1 MPMTMQRKIQT
12 IVKEQKAFFD
22 TGQTQNAVF
31 RKAQLDILQKAIG
44 ENRSKILDALQQDLS
59 KSAYEGYLTEVGIV
73 LDEIRFIKKRLFKW
87 AKARRVRTRLFQF
100 PGSSYIYAEPY
111 GVALIIS
118 PWNYPFQLVVGPLIG
133 SMAAANCSVV
143 KPSEYAPHTAR
154 VLNEIIS
161 DNFDPGYI
169 AVVEGEAAV
178 SRALLDENF
187 DYIFF
192 TGSVAVGKAVMRAA
206 ARHLTPVTLELGGK
220 SPCIVD
226 RDIDLDVAAK
236 RICSGKF
243 INAGQTCIAPDYLLV
258 HEQIKTALLD
268 RMKFFIHEFYGADPK
283 LSADFPRIVN
293 EKHFL
298 RLAELMGAGNIIAGG
313 QTDRRSLYIAPT
325 IIDDIAWGDP
335 IMGTEIFGPI
345 LPVLEYNHLSEAVSR
360 VKALPRPLAFYYF
373 SSNRQRAEQLIR
385 DASFGGGC
393 INDTLLHFANPHL
406 PFGGTGSSGIGSYH
420 GKKSFETFS
429 HQKSILKRSFRL
441 DAPLR
446 YPPYGNKLRIL
457 EKIMK

>member
-1 MPMTMQRKIQT
+1 MPKEINT
-12 IVKEQKAFFD
+12 IVKKQKAFFD
-22 TGQTQNAVF
+22 TGQTKDTGF
-31 RKAQLDILQKAIG
+31 RKAQLDVLQKAIG
-44 ENRSKILDALQQDLS
+44 ENRSKILDALRQDLA

-87 AKARRVRTRLFQF
+87 AKARRVRTHLFQF

-111 GVALIIS
+111 GVSLIIS
-118 PWNYPFQLVVGPLIG
+118 PWNYPFQLVIGPLIG
-133 SMAAANCSVV
+133 SMAAGNCSVV
-143 KPSEYAPHTAR
+143 KPSEYAPSTAR
-154 VLNEIIS
+154 VFNEIIS
-161 DNFDPGYI
+161 QNFDPDYI
-169 AVVEGEAAV
+169 AVVEGEAVV

-192 TGSVAVGKAVMRAA
+192 TGSVAVGKMVMQAA

-226 RDIDLDVAAK
+226 RDIDLDVTAK

-258 HEQIKTALLD
+258 HQEIKTALLD
-268 RMKFFIHEFYGADPK
+268 RMKFFIQEFYGADPK
-283 LSADFPRIVN
+283 LSADYPRIVN

-298 RLAELMGAGNIIAGG
+298 RLNELMGTGNVIAGG
-313 QTDRRSLYIAPT
+313 QTDRLSLYIAPT
-325 IIDDIAWGDP
+325 IIDDVAWDDP
-335 IMGTEIFGPI
+335 IMETEIFGPI
-345 LPVLEYNHLSEAVSR
+345 LPVLTYTDLSQAVAR
-360 VKALPRPLAFYYF
+360 VRALPRPLAFYFF
-373 SSNRQRAEQLIR
+373 SKNRQKGEGLIK
-385 DASFGGGC
+385 DVSFGGGC

-457 EKIMK
+457 EKIMR

>member
-1 MPMTMQRKIQT
+1 MQEIQSL
-12 IVKEQKAFFD
+12 VKEQKAFFN
-22 TGQTQNAVF
+22 TGQTKDVGF
-31 RKAQLDILQKAIG
+31 RKAQLNTLQKTIR
-44 ENRSKILDALQQDLS
+44 ENRAKILDALQQDLS

-73 LDEIRFIKKRLFKW
+73 LDEIRFIKKHLSKW
-87 AKARRVRTRLFQF
+87 AKARRVRTHLFQF

-111 GVALIIS
+111 GVSLIIS
-118 PWNYPFQLVVGPLIG
+118 PWNYPFQLVIGPLIG
-133 SMAAANCSVV
+133 SMAAGNCSVV
-143 KPSEYAPHTAR
+143 KPSEYAPNTAR
-154 VLNEIIS
+154 VFNQIIS
-161 DNFDPGYI
+161 DNFEPNYI
-169 AVVEGEAAV
+169 AVVEGEAPV
-178 SRALLDENF
+178 SQALLAEDF

-192 TGSVAVGKAVMRAA
+192 TGSVAVGKTVMQAA

-226 RDIDLDVAAK
+226 RDVNLDVTAK

-258 HEQIKTALLD
+258 HQEIKMELLD
-268 RMKFFIHEFYGADPK
+268 RIKFFIHEFYGADPQ
-283 LSADFPRIVN
+283 LSTDYPRIVN
-293 EKHFL
+293 EKHFT
-298 RLAELMGAGNIIAGG
+298 RLVELMQQGTIITGG
-313 QTDRRSLYIAPT
+313 QSDRRSLYIAPT
-325 IIDDIAWGDP
+325 VIDDIAWDDP
-335 IMGTEIFGPI
+335 VMQSEIFGPI
-345 LPVLEYNHLSEAVSR
+345 LPVLAYSSLSEAVSR
-360 VKALPRPLAFYYF
+360 VKELPKPLAFYYF
-373 SSNRQRAEQLIR
+373 SNNRQNGEKIIK

-446 YPPYGNKLRIL
+446 YPPYGNKLKIL
-457 EKIMK
+457 EKIMR

>member
-1 MPMTMQRKIQT
+1 MKKIQP
-12 IVKEQKAFFD
+12 IVKEQKAFFN
-22 TGQTQNAVF
+22 TGQTKDSGF
-31 RKAQLDILQKAIG
+31 RKAQLNTLHKVIG
-44 ENRSKILDALQQDLS
+44 ENRAKILDALQQDLS

-73 LDEIRFIKKRLFKW
+73 LDELRFIKKHLLKW
-87 AKARRVRTRLFQF
+87 AKARRVRTHLFQF

-111 GVALIIS
+111 GVSLIIS
-118 PWNYPFQLVVGPLIG
+118 PWNYPFQLVMGPLIG
-133 SMAAANCSVV
+133 SMAAGNCSVV
-143 KPSEYAPHTAR
+143 KPSEYAPRTAQ
-154 VLNEIIS
+154 VFNEIIS
-161 DNFDPGYI
+161 DNFDPNYI

-178 SRALLDENF
+178 SQALLDENF

-192 TGSVAVGKAVMRAA
+192 TGSVAVGKKVMQAA

-226 RDIDLDVAAK
+226 RDVDLDVTAK

-258 HEQIKTALLD
+258 HQEIKIELLN
-268 RMKFFIHEFYGADPK
+268 RMEFFIDKFYGADPQ
-283 LSADFPRIVN
+283 LSADYPRIVN

-298 RLAELMGAGNIIAGG
+298 RLAQLMNTGNTITGG
-313 QTDRRSLYIAPT
+313 QTDRQSLYIAPT
-325 IIDDIAWGDP
+325 IIDDIAWDDP
-335 IMGTEIFGPI
+335 VMQDEIFGPI
-345 LPVLEYNHLSEAVSR
+345 LPVLAYNNLSEAISR
-360 VKALPRPLAFYYF
+360 VKELPKPLAFYYF
-373 SSNRQRAEQLIR
+373 SNNRQNSEQIIK

-406 PFGGTGSSGIGSYH
+406 PFGGIGSSGIGSYH

-446 YPPYGNKLRIL
+446 YPPYGNTLKIL
-457 EKIMK
+457 EKIMR

>member
-1 MPMTMQRKIQT
+1 MKEIQSL
-12 IVKEQKAFFD
+12 ILEQKAFFN
-22 TGQTQNAVF
+22 TGQTKDAGF
-31 RKAQLDILQKAIG
+31 RKAQLDTLQKAVG
-44 ENRSKILDALQQDLS
+44 ENRAKILDALQQDLS

-73 LDEIRFIKKRLFKW
+73 LDEIRFIKKHLFKW
-87 AKARRVRTRLFQF
+87 AKARRVRTHLFQF

-111 GVALIIS
+111 GVSLIIS
-118 PWNYPFQLVVGPLIG
+118 PWNYPFQLVIDPLIG
-133 SMAAANCSVV
+133 SMAAGNCSVV
-143 KPSEYAPHTAR
+143 KPSEYAPHTAQ
-154 VLNEIIS
+154 VFSEIIS
-161 DNFDPGYI
+161 DNFDPSYI

-178 SRALLDENF
+178 SQALLDEDF

-192 TGSVAVGKAVMRAA
+192 TGSVAVGKTVMQAA

-226 RDIDLDVAAK
+226 RDVNLDVTAK

-258 HEQIKTALLD
+258 HQEIKLELLD
-268 RMKFFIHEFYGADPK
+268 RIKFFIHEFYGADPQR
-283 LSADFPRIVN
+283 SADYPRIVN

-298 RLAELMGAGNIIAGG
+298 RLAQLMHTGKIITGG
-313 QTDRRSLYIAPT
+313 QSDRQSLYIAPT
-325 IIDDIAWGDP
+325 IIDDIAWEDP
-335 IMGTEIFGPI
+335 IMQDEIFGPL
-345 LPVLEYNHLSEAVSR
+345 LPVLAYDQLSEAISQ
-360 VKALPRPLAFYYF
+360 VKKLPKPLAFYYF
-373 SSNRQRAEQLIR
+373 SNNRQNGEKIIR
-385 DASFGGGC
+385 DTSFGGGC

-446 YPPYGNKLRIL
+446 YPPYGNKLKIL
-457 EKIMK
+457 EKIMR

>member
-1 MPMTMQRKIQT
+1 MKEVQSL
-12 IVKEQKAFFD
+12 VKKQKAFFN
-22 TGQTQNAVF
+22 TGQTKDAGF
-31 RKAQLDILQKAIG
+31 RKAQLDTLQKAVA
-44 ENRSKILDALQQDLS
+44 ENRSKILGALQQDLS

-73 LDEIRFIKKRLFKW
+73 LDEIRFIKKHLFKW
-87 AKARRVRTRLFQF
+87 AKARRVRTHLFQF

-111 GVALIIS
+111 GVSLIIS
-118 PWNYPFQLVVGPLIG
+118 PWNYPFQLVAGPLIG
-133 SMAAANCSVV
+133 SMAAGNCSVV

-154 VLNEIIS
+154 VFNEIIS
-161 DNFDPGYI
+161 ENFDPDYI
-169 AVVEGEAAV
+169 AVVEGEADV

-192 TGSVAVGKAVMRAA
+192 TGSVAVGKAVMQAA

-226 RDIDLDVAAK
+226 RDVNLDVTAK

-258 HEQIKTALLD
+258 HQEIKTALLD
-268 RMKFFIHEFYGADPK
+268 RMKFFIHQFYGADPQ
-283 LSADFPRIVN
+283 LNADYPRIVN

-298 RLAELMGAGNIIAGG
+298 RLTELMHAGNIITGG

-325 IIDDIAWGDP
+325 IIDDIAWDDP
-335 IMGTEIFGPI
+335 IMQNEIFGPI
-345 LPVLEYNHLSEAVSR
+345 LPVLEYTNLTDAVSR
-360 VKALPRPLAFYYF
+360 VKELPRPLAFYYF
-373 SSNRQRAEQLIR
+373 SNNRQNGEQIIK

-406 PFGGTGSSGIGSYH
+406 PFGGIGSSGIGSYH

-457 EKIMK
+457 EKIMR

>member
-1 MPMTMQRKIQT
+1 MPDF
-12 IVKEQKAFFD
+12 VKRSWTTLQ
-22 TGQTQNAVF
+22 QAVG
-31 RKAQLDILQKAIG
+31 K
-44 ENRSKILDALQQDLS
+44 NRSKILGALQQDLA

-73 LDEIRFIKKRLFKW
+73 LDEIRFIKKRLVKW
-87 AKARRVRTRLFQF
+87 AKARRVRTHLFQF
-100 PGSSYIYAEPY
+100 PGASYIYAEPY
-111 GVALIIS
+111 GVSLIIS
-118 PWNYPFQLVVGPLIG
+118 PWNYPFQLVAGPLIG
-133 SMAAANCSVV
+133 SMAAGNCSVV

-154 VLNEIIS
+154 VFNEIIS
-161 DNFDPGYI
+161 DNFDPSYI

-178 SRALLDENF
+178 SRALLDEDF

-192 TGSVAVGKAVMRAA
+192 TGSVAVGKAVMQAA

-226 RDIDLDVAAK
+226 RDVNLDVTAK

-258 HEQIKTALLD
+258 HQEIKTALLD
-268 RMKFFIHEFYGADPK
+268 RMKFFIHEFYGTDPQ
-283 LSADFPRIVN
+283 LNTDYPRIVN

-298 RLAELMGAGNIIAGG
+298 RLAELMHAGNIITGG

-325 IIDDIAWGDP
+325 IIDDIAWDDP
-335 IMGTEIFGPI
+335 IMQAEIFGPI
-345 LPVLEYNHLSEAVSR
+345 LPVLEYTNLSEAISR
-360 VKALPRPLAFYYF
+360 VKELPRPLALYYF
-373 SSNRQRAEQLIR
+373 SNNRQNGERIIK

-457 EKIMK
+457 EKIMR

>member
-1 MPMTMQRKIQT
+1 
-12 IVKEQKAFFD
+12 VKGQKAFFS
-22 TGQTQNAVF
+22 TGQTRDVGF
-31 RKAQLDILQKAIG
+31 RKAQLDTLQKAVG
-44 ENRSKILDALQQDLS
+44 ENRSKILDALQQDLA

-87 AKARRVRTRLFQF
+87 AKARRVRTHLFQF
-100 PGSSYIYAEPY
+100 PGASYIYAEPY
-111 GVALIIS
+111 GVSLIIS
-118 PWNYPFQLVVGPLIG
+118 PWNYPFQLVAGPLIG
-133 SMAAANCSVV
+133 SMAAGNCTVV

-154 VLNEIIS
+154 VISEIIS
-161 DNFDPGYI
+161 ANFDPAYI

-192 TGSVAVGKAVMRAA
+192 TGSAAVGKAVMQAA

-226 RDIDLDVAAK
+226 RDVNLDVTAK

-258 HEQIKTALLD
+258 HREIKTALLD
-268 RMKFFIHEFYGADPK
+268 RMKFFIREFYGPDPQ
-283 LSADFPRIVN
+283 LNPDYPRIVN

-298 RLAELMGAGNIIAGG
+298 RLTELMRAGNIVAGG
-313 QTDRRSLYIAPT
+313 RTDRRSLYIAPT
-325 IIDDIAWGDP
+325 IVDDIAWDDP
-335 IMGTEIFGPI
+335 IMQDEIFGPV
-345 LPVLEYNHLSEAVSR
+345 LPVLAYTDLSEAVSR
-360 VKALPRPLAFYYF
+360 VKALPRPLALYYF
-373 SSNRQRAEQLIR
+373 SKNRRNAEKIIK

-457 EKIMK
+457 EKIMR

>member
-1 MPMTMQRKIQT
+1 MKE
-12 IVKEQKAFFD
+12 VHSLVSEQKAFFN
-22 TGQTQNAVF
+22 TGKTRDAGF
-31 RKAQLDILQKAIG
+31 RKTQLAILQKAIG
-44 ENRSKILDALQQDLS
+44 ENRVEILDALQQDLS
-59 KSAYEGYLTEVGIV
+59 KSAYEGYMTEVGIV
-73 LDEIRFIKKRLFKW
+73 LDEIRFIKKHLLKW
-87 AKARRVRTRLFQF
+87 AKARRVRTHLFQF
-100 PGSSYIYAEPY
+100 PGSSYIYTEPY
-111 GVALIIS
+111 GVSLIIS

-133 SMAAANCSVV
+133 SMAAGNCSVV
-143 KPSEYAPHTAR
+143 KPSEYAPNTSQ
-154 VLNEIIS
+154 VLKEIIS
-161 DNFDPGYI
+161 ENFDPSYI

-192 TGSVAVGKAVMRAA
+192 TGSVAVGKAVMQAA

-226 RDIDLDVAAK
+226 RDVDLDVTAK

-258 HEQIKTALLD
+258 HQDIKIELVE
-268 RMKFFIHEFYGADPK
+268 RMKFFIDRFFGADPQ
-283 LSADFPRIVN
+283 LSADYPRIVN

-298 RLAELMGAGNIIAGG
+298 RLAQLMNAGNIITGG
-313 QTDRRSLYIAPT
+313 QTDRHNLYIAPT
-325 IIDDIAWGDP
+325 IIDDIAWDDP
-335 IMGTEIFGPI
+335 VMQNEIFGPI
-345 LPVLEYNHLSEAVSR
+345 LPVLAYNNISEAIAR
-360 VKALPRPLAFYYF
+360 VKELPKPLAFYYF
-373 SSNRQRAEQLIR
+373 SNNRQNGEQIIK

-406 PFGGTGSSGIGSYH
+406 PFGGIGSSGIGSYH

-446 YPPYGNKLRIL
+446 YPPYGNKLKIL
-457 EKIMK
+457 EKIMR